1 MDKKSNLL
9 SLEEA
14 RSKRVIKQTV
24 QGYKDYLG
32 SLPFEQLPYEIRYLI
47 DEFKAHQYGQDYFMK
62 GQLVLQELA
71 MRSTDERSKSL
82 IERMGPELALQIKR
96 VFGQNAPL

>member
-1 MDKKSNLL
+1 MENETNLL
-9 SLEEA
+9 SLDEA

-24 QGYKDYLG
+24 QGYKEYLG
-32 SLPFEQLPYEIRYLI
+32 TLRFEQLPYEVRYLI

-71 MRSTDERSKSL
+71 LRSTDDKSRAL
-82 IERMGPELALQIKR
+82 IEKMGPELAQQIKK
-96 VFGQNAPL
+96 VFSKNPPM